1 MRPTAVRRAAV
12 VLAPAA
18 LAVALSSA
26 LPSAAAKPEPPYR
39 IVVGPVV
46 KKQAPDAPPGTTLA
60 RTNIKGL
67 GIVIEYADA
76 RRRGEYL
83 KTLVPAVSDP
93 FATPPGRPEGAL
105 TFVVTFDN
113 QSPRDAV
120 FQPGNVAILTDR
132 GDRDFPLD
140 LTDLYLSAERAGVE
154 DLQRVVDRATTILFD
169 SSTSIP
175 SGTSKSRLLAF
186 RPLEG
191 KWKQFQVHFSFLQVG
206 TETHSASFTFRKE
219 PLGN

>member
-12 VLAPAA
+12 VLLPAA
-18 LAVALSSA
+18 LAAVLSSA
-26 LPSAAAKPEPPYR
+26 IPSTAAKPEPPYR

-46 KKQAPDAPPGTTLA
+46 KKKTADASPGTTLA

-67 GIVIEYADA
+67 GIAIEYADA
-76 RRRGEYL
+76 RRRAEFL
-83 KTLVPAVSDP
+83 KGLGPAVADP
-93 FATPPGRPEGAL
+93 FATQPGRPERAL

-120 FQPGNVAILTDR
+120 FQPGNVAILTDG
-132 GDRDFPLD
+132 GDRAFPLD

-154 DLQRVVDRATTILFD
+154 DLQQVVDRATTIMFD

-175 SGTSKSRLLAF
+175 SGASTSRLLAF

-219 PLGN
+219 PIGG